1 VKLGALALLC
11 ALVLPTNQSVGSPTG
26 HAVRVETRE
35 TAAMPSRGPKFA
47 LVTIEL
53 FFRPYLDTRRP
64 EFAAVEKLQA
74 DHPTRV
80 RLVYRVLRQSNSS
93 RLPYAAL
100 EAYAEGRMPQFF
112 AELDKQSSNLT
123 DAQLAVV
130 AAAAGMSP
138 EQVASIIAKPPAEYD
153 AILDDNAR
161 RARQRLHG
169 NQTGILI
176 NGAVVPQS
184 NIMKAGELDRLYA
197 EAKDAA
203 LDLVDRGVLPS
214 ELPEAF
220 EGSNAP
226 SPLAIVVQSSPP
238 DDTVGELPASPQ
250 LASPPLDLRGM
261 PSAGPAN
268 ARATI
273 AVLCNPST
281 SASSCGNALRAAQV
295 AQVAY
300 GDRVRVVWAPFFD
313 VSRDDAGELGM
324 LADAALCAERVGT
337 SVADFS
343 SPTSPGWDWLQAT
356 IGAISL
362 ARHHTTAE
370 QVIAKL
376 IGELHVDDAAFEAC
390 RAHQAGTAIRW
401 AEAAARSGVHA
412 SPSTVVGGRVYAS
425 ITDTNILQQLVA
437 AELEPGDCDGCLRL
451 DTIVPAWRSD
461 ARP

>member
-1 VKLGALALLC
+1 MKLALGVAICALA
-11 ALVLPTNQSVGSPTG
+11 LPTNQSVGSPSG
-26 HAVRVETRE
+26 HAVRVDLRE
-35 TAAMPSRGPKFA
+35 TTAMPSRGPKHA
-47 LVTIEL
+47 LVTIEM

-74 DHPTRV
+74 DHPNRV
-80 RLVYRVLRQSNSS
+80 RLIYRVLKQSNGS
-93 RLPYAAL
+93 RLPYATL
-100 EAYAEGRMPQFF
+100 EANAEGRLDQFL

-123 DAQLAVV
+123 NDQLAQV

-138 EQVASIIAKPPAEYD
+138 EQVSSVILTPPPEFD
-153 AILDDNAR
+153 AILDDNLR
-161 RARQRLHG
+161 RSRQRLHG
-169 NQTGILI
+169 NQNGFLI
-176 NGAVVPQS
+176 NGTMVPQS
-184 NIMKAGELDRLYA
+184 SILKAGELERLYGD
-197 EAKDAA
+197 AKDAA
-203 LDLVDRGVLPS
+203 LDLIDRGVLPS
-214 ELPEAF
+214 ELPDVF
-220 EGSNAP
+220 DGSNAP
-226 SPLAIVVQSSPP
+226 PPLAVVQSSPP
-238 DDTVGELPASPQ
+238 DDTIGELPATPQ

-261 PSAGPAN
+261 PSVGPAN

-273 AVLCNPST
+273 AVLCTPST
-281 SASSCGNALRAAQV
+281 SASGCTGALRAAQT
-295 AQVAY
+295 ALVAY

-313 VSRDDAGELGM
+313 VSRDDAGELGL

-356 IGAISL
+356 MGAISL
-362 ARHHTTAE
+362 AHRHITAE

-401 AEAAARSGVHA
+401 AEAAARAGVHA
-412 SPSTVVGGRVYAS
+412 SPSTVIGGRVYPS
-425 ITDTNILQQLVA
+425 ITDTNVLQQLVA

>member
-1 VKLGALALLC
+1 
-11 ALVLPTNQSVGSPTG
+11 
-26 HAVRVETRE
+26 
-35 TAAMPSRGPKFA
+35 
-47 LVTIEL
+47 
-53 FFRPYLDTRRP
+53 
-64 EFAAVEKLQA
+64 
-74 DHPTRV
+74 
-80 RLVYRVLRQSNSS
+80 
-93 RLPYAAL
+93 
-100 EAYAEGRMPQFF
+100 
-112 AELDKQSSNLT
+112 
-123 DAQLAVV
+123 
-130 AAAAGMSP
+130 MSP
-138 EQVASIIAKPPAEYD
+138 EQVASVIAKPPPEFD

-161 RARQRLHG
+161 RSRQRLHG
-169 NQTGILI
+169 NQTGIVI
-176 NGAVVPQS
+176 NGTVVPQS
-184 NIMKAGELDRLYA
+184 NILKSGELERLYA

-203 LDLVDRGVLPS
+203 LDLIDRGVLPS
-214 ELPEAF
+214 ELPDVF
-220 EGSNAP
+220 EGSSAP
-226 SPLAIVVQSSPP
+226 SPLAVVVQSSPP
-238 DDTVGELPASPQ
+238 DDTVGELPATPQ

-261 PSAGPAN
+261 PSVGPAN

-273 AVLCNPST
+273 AVLCTPSM
-281 SASSCGNALRAAQV
+281 SASGCGNALRAAQT
-295 AQVAY
+295 ALVAY

-356 IGAISL
+356 MGAISI
-362 ARHHTTAE
+362 AHRHITAE

-401 AEAAARSGVHA
+401 AEAAARAGVHA
-412 SPSTVVGGRVYAS
+412 SPSTVVGGRVYPS
-425 ITDTNILQQLVA
+425 ITDTNVLQQLVA